1 MELDELKASWQSL
14 DRRVDALTAINHRLL
29 IETLSRKARWRL
41 APVVVGAVL
50 NIAIGGCF
58 AVAWGRFW
66 AANLATPVVA
76 AAGIALHA
84 VSILLIVIGGVRLYL
99 ALRIDYSKPVLAIQR
114 SLAALQ
120 EFEARSF
127 HAMWFGCCMVPVALV
142 AMIMGFAGVDFW
154 KAAPGY
160 VVANFIIC
168 FAVGLAPW
176 LLHRWARHRRGRL
189 GVWMDDFLLNR
200 SVARA
205 RETISEI
212 DGFVR
217 NP

>member
-1 MELDELKASWQSL
+1 MELDELKVCWQGL
-14 DRRVDALTAINHRLL
+14 DRRVEALTAINRRLL
-29 IETLSRKARWRL
+29 IETVARKARWRL
-41 APVVVGAVL
+41 APVVIGAAL
-50 NIAIGGCF
+50 NITIGACF

-66 AANLATPVVA
+66 AANLAAPMVA

-84 VSILLIVIGGVRLYL
+84 VSILLVIIGAVRLYL

-120 EFEARSF
+120 EFEAHSF

-142 AMIMGFAGVDFW
+142 VMIMGFAGVDFRQ
-154 KAAPGY
+154 AVSGY
-160 VVANFIIC
+160 LVANLTIC

-176 LLHRWARHRRGRL
+176 LLHRWARRRGGRL
-189 GVWMDDFLLNR
+189 AIWMDDFLLNR

-205 RETISEI
+205 RETIAEI
-212 DGFVR
+212 DEFVR